1 MAFDKIRALNDREKA
16 REKLPI
22 FYGSRD
28 NFMHGFREVAINNP
42 IDEITNNFD
51 SGVINI
57 ILHDDLE
64 TITVRDTGR
73 GMPIGEVT
81 DGVPNWELFFTILFA
96 SGKYDSENMENSG
109 VNGVGGT
116 ILQFSS
122 VIYDVRTWY
131 DEKEYIIEFEN
142 GGDVKTPL
150 TYIGETNKHGTEITF
165 KLDKECY
172 TKTKYNPLDLKDI
185 INKASSSSP
194 KTIIDFTYNGET
206 SSYHYDTLEDYY
218 KFNIQEDNY
227 FKCNQKIYND
237 ENEITK
243 IELLFSTSLEPIQE
257 SYLNRNYLSEG
268 GIINKGLL
276 DGVKIFVHKYAK
288 ENGLYEKNEKI
299 ISMDDVAN
307 SISFVISVLS
317 SNVEFQSQTKFS
329 SQKELYGKLTKKY
342 IQDYLEIIQLEKKDD
357 FNKLVEQILLT
368 KRANERAENSRKD
381 IRKKLEEG
389 ISNNKVRPD
398 KFVPCRSKN
407 PEEVEL
413 IVIEGDSALNSI
425 KSSRN
430 AKTMCI
436 YPLKG
441 KIINAIKNKLDKV
454 LNNDEV
460 KDLFKILG
468 CGMIYNG
475 KQIKGVPVF
484 NIDNLNIKNVLICRD
499 MDTDGQH
506 IETLLLTL
514 FYTFAPELIK
524 QRRVYIL
531 YTPLY
536 IINHKKDEIFAYSEE
551 ERNEIVKSF
560 NGEKFTETRYKG
572 IGGLKP
578 QVLNKTA
585 MDIEKRKMKCV
596 TWEEVE
602 KGMEMVEICM
612 SDKTL
617 LQRKELIESEGHK
630 YFDFSLI
637 ED

>member
-28 NFMHGFREVAINNP
+28 NFMHGFREVGINNT
-42 IDEITNNFD
+42 IDEITNNFEN
-51 SGVINI
+51 GIIEI

-64 TITVRDTGR
+64 TITVKDTGR
-73 GMPIGEVT
+73 GMPIGEVS

-96 SGKYDSENMENSG
+96 SGKYDAEDAENSG
-109 VNGVGGT
+109 VNGVGGVC
-116 ILQFSS
+116 LQFSS
-122 VIYDVRTWY
+122 IRYDVRSWY
-131 DEKEYIIEFEN
+131 DNKEYIIEFEN
-142 GGDVKTPL
+142 GGDIKTPL
-150 TYIGETNKHGTEITF
+150 TYIGKTDKHGTEITF

-172 TKTKYNPLDLKDI
+172 TKTKYNPNDLKDI

-194 KTIIDFTYNGET
+194 KTIIDFTYDNKT
-206 SSYHYDTLEDYY
+206 NSYHYDSLEDYY
-218 KFNIQEDNY
+218 RLNIQEDNY

-237 ENEITK
+237 DNEITK

-276 DGVKIFVHKYAK
+276 EGVKTSVHKYIK
-288 ENGLYEKNEKI
+288 ENGLYDKNEKI
-299 ISMDDVAN
+299 ISIDDVGN

-329 SQKELYGKLTKKY
+329 TQKELYSKITKKY
-342 IQDYLEIIQLEKKDD
+342 IQDYLEIIQIEQKDN
-357 FNKLVEQILLT
+357 FKKLVDQILLT
-368 KRANERAENSRKD
+368 KRSNEKAENSRKE

-407 PEEVEL
+407 PNEVEL

-425 KSSRN
+425 KSSRD

-441 KIINAIKNKLDKV
+441 KIINAIKHKLDKV
-454 LNNDEV
+454 LANDEV
-460 KDLFKILG
+460 RDLFKILG
-468 CGMIYNG
+468 CGMLYNG
-475 KQIKGVPVF
+475 KQIKGVPIF
-484 NIDNLNIKNVLICRD
+484 NIDNLNVDKLLICTDR
-499 MDTDGQH
+499 DTDGQH

-514 FYTFAPELIK
+514 IYTFAPELIK
-524 QRRVYIL
+524 QRKIYIL

-536 IINHKKDEIFAYSEE
+536 VINYKKEELFAYTEE
-551 ERNEIVKSF
+551 ERNNLVKSF
-560 NGEKFTETRYKG
+560 NGDKFTETRYKG

-578 QVLNKTA
+578 QILNKTA
-585 MDIEKRKMKCV
+585 MDVEKRKMKCV

-602 KGMEMVEICM
+602 KGIEMLEICM

-617 LQRKELIESEGHK
+617 PQRKELIESEGYK

>member
-1 MAFDKIRALNDREKA
+1 MAFDKIRTLNDREKA

-28 NFMHGFREVAINNP
+28 NFMHGFREVGINNT

-51 SGVINI
+51 NGVIS
-57 ILHDDLE
+57 ILLHEDLE
-64 TITVRDTGR
+64 TITVSDTGR
-73 GMPIGEVT
+73 GMPIGEVS
-81 DGVPNWELFFTILFA
+81 DDVPNWELFFTILFA
-96 SGKYDSENMENSG
+96 SGKYDTEDAENSG
-109 VNGVGGT
+109 VNGVGGVC
-116 ILQFSS
+116 LQFSS
-122 VIYDVRTWY
+122 VRYDVRSWY
-131 DEKEYIIEFEN
+131 DGKEYIIEFEN
-142 GGDVKTPL
+142 GGDIKTPL
-150 TYIGETNKHGTEITF
+150 TYIGKTNKHGTEITF

-218 KFNIQEDNY
+218 NQNIQENNY

-243 IELLFSTSLEPIQE
+243 IELLFSTSIEPIQE
-257 SYLNRNYLSEG
+257 AYLNRNYLSEG
-268 GIINKGLL
+268 GIINKGVLE
-276 DGVKIFVHKYAK
+276 GIKTFVHKYAK
-288 ENGLYEKNEKI
+288 ENALYSKNEKI
-299 ISMDDVAN
+299 ISIDDVTN
-307 SISFVISVLS
+307 SVNFVVSVLS

-329 SQKELYGKLTKKY
+329 SQKELYGKIAKKY
-342 IQDYLEIIQLEKKDD
+342 IQEYLEILQIERKDE
-357 FNKLVEQILLT
+357 FIKMVEQILLT
-368 KRANERAENSRKD
+368 KRANEKAESSRKD
-381 IRKKLEEG
+381 LRKKLEEG

-398 KFVPCRSKN
+398 KFVPCRSKYAN
-407 PEEVEL
+407 EVEL

-425 KSSRN
+425 KSSRD

-441 KIINAIKNKLDKV
+441 KIINSIKNKLDKV
-454 LNNDEV
+454 LDNSEV

-468 CGMIYNG
+468 CGMIYKG
-475 KQIKGVPVF
+475 KQIKGVPNF
-484 NIDNLNIKNVLICRD
+484 NIDSLNVKNVLICRD

-524 QRRVYIL
+524 QRRIYIL

-560 NGEKFTETRYKG
+560 NGDKFTETRYKG

-578 QVLNKTA
+578 QILNKTA
-585 MDIEKRKMKCV
+585 MDIKKRKMKCV

-602 KGMEMVEICM
+602 KGIEMVEICM

-617 LQRKELIESEGHK
+617 PQRKELIELEGHK